1 MTTSPAGPWDY
12 VVVGS
17 GAGGGT
23 VAARLAEAGRRVFLI
38 EAGGRP
44 SLAAVNVADY
54 EVPAFHPLASE
65 DPGIAWNVFV
75 EHYADTE
82 RQARDP
88 KRTSEGVLYPRAS
101 TLGGCTAHNAMIFL
115 RPHPCD
121 WDDIAQLTGDTS
133 WRSPRMETYYRRVE
147 ACRHRPLQRL
157 LAFFGVNPT
166 GHGWSGWLPVERA
179 KPQTAALDGALLATI
194 AESILGELFGSREP
208 IADFQRFIDRQG
220 DPNDRRSV
228 AEAGIL
234 YVPLS
239 TQRHARR
246 GVRERLEKIR
256 NRFPDRLHVEFDA
269 LASRVLIDDSGR
281 ATGVEYLKGD
291 RLYRASANPSTTG
304 GELRQ
309 AQARREVILAGG
321 AFNTPQLLM
330 LSGVGPKADLA
341 SVGVAARVDLPGVGR
356 NLQDRY
362 EIGVVNRM
370 RDGWRS
376 LEGAKFEPGDPLYKA
391 WAAAR
396 DGMYI
401 SNGAAVAFSAAS
413 RTGLPAADLFAMGLL
428 AKFEGYFPGY
438 SRETTQHTDYLTW
451 AILKAHTANR
461 AGVATLRSAD
471 PRDPPRV
478 NFNYFDASDDPAQAD
493 LKAVV
498 GAIQSVRRLT
508 QPLLDLGLIAE
519 EERPGPAV
527 ASDAALA
534 EYVSANAWGHHAC
547 GTCAIGPQGHGGVLG
562 SDFQVHGVRGLRVV
576 DASVFP
582 RIPGFFIASAIYV
595 AAEKAADAI
604 LRDFR
609 QGSKG

>member
-1 MTTSPAGPWDY
+1 MTSSPDNPWDY
-12 VVVGS
+12 VIVGS
-17 GAGGGT
+17 GAGGGAL
-23 VAARLAEAGRRVFLI
+23 AARLAQAGRRVFVI
-38 EAGGRP
+38 EAGH
-44 SLAAVNVADY
+44 SASSAAVDVADY

-65 DPGIAWNVFV
+65 HPDIAWNLFV
-75 EHYADTE
+75 EHYADVE

-88 KRTSEGVLYPRAS
+88 KRTPGGVFYPRAS

-121 WDDIAQLTGDTS
+121 WNDIAELTGDAS
-133 WRSPRMETYYRRVE
+133 WRAPRMEKYYRRVE

-157 LAFFGVNPT
+157 LACLGFNPT
-166 GHGWSGWLPVERA
+166 GHGWSGWLPVER
-179 KPQTAALDGALLATI
+179 PVPRTAVLDGALMATI
-194 AESILGELFGSREP
+194 ADSVLGELLGSRNLIRSFE
-208 IADFQRFIDRQG
+208 RFVDRQG
-220 DPNDRRSV
+220 DPNDRRAV
-228 AEAGIL
+228 DEAGLL

-239 TQRHARR
+239 TSRHARR
-246 GVRERLEKIR
+246 GVRERLESTRI
-256 NRFPDRLHVEFDA
+256 RFPDRLRVECDA
-269 LASRVLIDDSGR
+269 LATRVIIDDSGR
-281 ATGVEYLKGD
+281 ATGVEYLKGE
-291 RLYRASANPSTTG
+291 RLYRAAANASAAQ

-309 AQARREVILAGG
+309 AHATQEVILAGG

-330 LSGVGPKADLA
+330 LSGVGAKDDLA
-341 SVGVAARVDLPGVGR
+341 SVGVASRVDLPGVGR

-370 RDGWRS
+370 RDDWRS

-391 WAAAR
+391 WTEFR

-413 RTGLPAADLFAMGLL
+413 RPGLPAPDLFTMGLL
-428 AKFEGYFPGY
+428 AKFSGYFPGY
-438 SRETTQHTDYLTW
+438 SREITAHTDYLTW

-461 AGVATLRSAD
+461 AGVVALRSTD

-478 NFNYFDASDDPAQAD
+478 NFNYFDDTDDPGEAD

-498 GAIQSVRRLT
+498 GAIRSVRRIT
-508 QPLLDLGLIAE
+508 RPLLDLGLVAE
-519 EERPGPAV
+519 EEQPGPAV
-527 ASDAALA
+527 ASDEALA
-534 EYVSANAWGHHAC
+534 DYVTANAWGHHAC
-547 GTCAIGPQGHGGVLG
+547 GTCAVGPAAQGGVLG
-562 SDFQVHGVRGLRVV
+562 SDFKVHGVRGLRVV

-604 LRDFR
+604 LHDFR
-609 QGSKG
+609 KRPTR